1 MQLEGAKPAGHPQP
15 GATQLHP
22 YAPNSPA
29 HSWRARGTHATS
41 TGERNVQPGA
51 IQPVPFAPR
60 CTDVSRL
67 QLESAKPAGHPQP
80 SRVERA
86 RTPAR
91 TQGLVPAAKHNP
103 DPGTLDRVT
112 QYRVRSADGTLIAA
126 WRNDADGIPLLI
138 CNGLASSPAAW
149 PTLRGP
155 DSGFDARTWWHR
167 GIPPSEVPQG
177 GIEMAD
183 QVADALAVVEDAGWD
198 RYLVVGWSL
207 GVNIA
212 LELAAEDER
221 VAGVLALAGVP
232 GGTFDEMLPLPFVPR
247 DVAVS
252 LVGFATALLQATGS
266 RIGALVHRL
275 GESPTTA
282 DLLKSTGAIGAS
294 ADIAQVRELV
304 RDFLGMDV
312 HWYGR
317 LAGALRRH
325 RPMDVSGIDC
335 PVVYVSAEQ
344 DFVTDPA
351 AVEAAANRTPK
362 GRAERWDA
370 THFLVLEYPDRVRQ
384 ALLDLAAEVGVG

>member
-1 MQLEGAKPAGHPQP
+1 M
-15 GATQLHP
+15 
-22 YAPNSPA
+22 
-29 HSWRARGTHATS
+29 
-41 TGERNVQPGA
+41 
-51 IQPVPFAPR
+51 
-60 CTDVSRL
+60 
-67 QLESAKPAGHPQP
+67 
-80 SRVERA
+80 
-86 RTPAR
+86 
-91 TQGLVPAAKHNP
+91 
-103 DPGTLDRVT
+103 T
-112 QYRVRSADGTLIAA
+112 QYRVRSTDGTLLAV

-149 PTLRGP
+149 PTLRDPGC
-155 DSGFDARTWWHR
+155 GFDARTWWHR
-167 GIPPSEVPQG
+167 GIPPSQAPQG

-183 QVADALAVVEDAGWD
+183 QVADALAVVEDAGWE

-232 GGTFDEMLPLPFVPR
+232 GGTFDAMLPLPLVPR

-275 GESPTTA
+275 GESPMTA
-282 DLLKSTGAIGAS
+282 DLLKSSGAIGAS

-304 RDFLGMDV
+304 RDFLNMDV

-325 RPMDVSGIDC
+325 RPMDVGDIDC

-351 AVEAAANRTPK
+351 AVEAAARRTPQ

-370 THFLVLEYPDRVRQ
+370 SHFLVLEYPDRVRQ
-384 ALLDLAAEVGVG
+384 ALLDLAAEVGLGGSSG